1 MSKKKSNE
9 CLIVI
14 FTNLVKKLLKK
25 IKNNIIMITLFKD
38 PFFNTIDNVFESS
51 RFRNLPQTNV
61 TKNELEYKVLVSV
74 PGLTKEDLKITIKD
88 GIIKIS
94 YSKDEKNETSY
105 FVDSFSK
112 SYSLPD
118 NVKEKDVEGKVENGI
133 LELTLPI
140 ERKKPLERIVSLN

>member
-1 MSKKKSNE
+1 
-9 CLIVI
+9 
-14 FTNLVKKLLKK
+14 
-25 IKNNIIMITLFKD
+25 MITLFKD
-38 PFFNTIDNVFESS
+38 PFFSTIDNVFEST
-51 RFRNLPQTNV
+51 RFGNHPQINV
-61 TKNELEYKVLVSV
+61 TKNEVEYKVLMSV

-94 YSKDEKNETSY
+94 YSRDEKNETSY

-118 NVKEKDVEGKVENGI
+118 NVKEKDIEGKVENGI

-140 ERKKPLERIVSLN
+140 ERKKPLERIISLN